1 MCKVSVDVAVPE
13 ISYNPEHILVT
24 RLQHIVHN
32 VKEINS
38 TDTNPVYVLK
48 TEWEVCVSKC
58 VSFVIVLFYFA
69 RSYLTFE

>member
-1 MCKVSVDVAVPE
+1 MCNVSVDVAVPE
-13 ISYNPEHILVT
+13 ISCNPEHILVT
-24 RLQHIVHN
+24 CLQHIVHN

-48 TEWEVCVSKC
+48 IEWEVCVSKC
-58 VSFVIVLFYFA
+58 VSLFIFIFYFA